1 MEAGAAA
8 RGAGAARGRGPK
20 GAGGGP
26 AAGGGRP
33 ALRPL
38 NGPRPPAPAGGARP
52 GSGGL
57 RAGAPVWVA
66 GEGGGGWRAGEFVR
80 LSGGGAA
87 VVRLEGGESEAAVWL
102 PGNPHLLE
110 AAPDLTRLSYLNE
123 PCLLHNL
130 KARFEAGL
138 IYTQAGP
145 LLIAVNPFSG
155 LPLYGRE
162 QVKAYSRPEAEGG
175 GDAPPLDPHVYG
187 VARRAYSEMRA
198 LGRDQSILISGESG
212 SGKTETTKYAMQF
225 LALLA
230 RGGGIEYKVLQTN
243 PILEAFGNAKSVR
256 NSNSSR
262 FGKLI
267 GISFSPG
274 AGRICGARVKTY
286 LLEKSRVVRAAQS
299 ERNYHVFYQL
309 CRGAASDEGLCKRLR
324 LLREPAE
331 YAYLSSG
338 GCTEIPGMDD
348 SAEFQRLSSAM
359 EAVGIDAGAQAQ
371 VFEVLAGVLWLGN
384 VDFRGLQEE
393 PSSPGSDEARVS
405 SDQAAQTA
413 LVHASELLG
422 VTRDALRGALT
433 TRLITAG
440 RDTMTK
446 PLTTPQAENAR
457 DSLSMALYSAL
468 FGLLVDRINACL
480 DPDDDDSGKSTRIS
494 ILDIYGFE
502 CFDSNSFEQLCINF
516 ANEQLQQL
524 FTCHLFKQEQQE
536 YEAENIDWRSIPF
549 EDNQACLDLFQTAPY
564 SFFPILEDELVVPR
578 ATDLTLNEKFRTL
591 LKTNPH
597 FCPGRYG
604 PLQFGIRHYAGTV
617 VYDTAGFL
625 ERNRDSL
632 SADLEALIEGSGHC
646 LLPGLAERLQQ
657 GRSGQ
662 GPGREGP
669 SKRKG
674 SRSVGM
680 RFQKQLSGLIQRLES
695 TSLNFI
701 RCIKPN
707 QKLEPGL
714 MEDTFVMNQ
723 MRYCGVVAAVEL
735 TREGYP
741 TRYSF
746 KDFADRYAFLL
757 NSERGADSA
766 ASDQYKTEQI
776 LEMFSVAPETY
787 KFGSTKVFLK
797 SGALGRLEASRA
809 AMLRSVRCLQARW
822 RGVSAR
828 GQFVRLRHLVIT
840 LQARTRGRAARRDFL
855 EQQTRRRAATS
866 IQRWA
871 RTAATRRRFLSVR
884 KATRVLQRGLK
895 RHLLVRRVSE
905 SAAKH
910 REIRAGEL
918 AAEILR
924 EAAAAGPS
932 AASPLCTPERG
943 GCRDGKSL
951 TEGLSQG
958 AGRSPE
964 SWNEVDIEAEGN
976 GEVTCGGRQTS
987 AELDIAS
994 SPARLSNQPSE
1005 SQDELQALREQNR
1018 QLKTALRHESVLRAE
1033 YGWRLRQAEKAH
1045 GEQLQSLLE
1054 AVMAARCLLT
1064 SETSLPEHHTESPL
1078 LQRRHQQKLSLEESL
1093 LTDLGQEYRTKQT
1106 MFEEDLQFAGEAMQG
1121 HVGGVDVEYELE
1133 DLYEKFHDWKNDFKG
1148 RVLGAKG

>member
-1 MEAGAAA
+1 M
-8 RGAGAARGRGPK
+8 
-20 GAGGGP
+20 
-26 AAGGGRP
+26 
-33 ALRPL
+33 
-38 NGPRPPAPAGGARP
+38 
-52 GSGGL
+52 
-57 RAGAPVWVA
+57 
-66 GEGGGGWRAGEFVR
+66 
-80 LSGGGAA
+80 
-87 VVRLEGGESEAAVWL
+87 
-102 PGNPHLLE
+102 
-110 AAPDLTRLSYLNE
+110 
-123 PCLLHNL
+123 
-130 KARFEAGL
+130 
-138 IYTQAGP
+138 
-145 LLIAVNPFSG
+145 
-155 LPLYGRE
+155 
-162 QVKAYSRPEAEGG
+162 
-175 GDAPPLDPHVYG
+175 
-187 VARRAYSEMRA
+187 
-198 LGRDQSILISGESG
+198 
-212 SGKTETTKYAMQF
+212 
-225 LALLA
+225 
-230 RGGGIEYKVLQTN
+230 
-243 PILEAFGNAKSVR
+243 
-256 NSNSSR
+256 
-262 FGKLI
+262 
-267 GISFSPG
+267 
-274 AGRICGARVKTY
+274 
-286 LLEKSRVVRAAQS
+286 
-299 ERNYHVFYQL
+299 
-309 CRGAASDEGLCKRLR
+309 
-324 LLREPAE
+324 
-331 YAYLSSG
+331 
-338 GCTEIPGMDD
+338 
-348 SAEFQRLSSAM
+348 
-359 EAVGIDAGAQAQ
+359 
-371 VFEVLAGVLWLGN
+371 
-384 VDFRGLQEE
+384 
-393 PSSPGSDEARVS
+393 
-405 SDQAAQTA
+405 
-413 LVHASELLG
+413 
-422 VTRDALRGALT
+422 TRDALRGALT

-480 DPDDDDSGKSTRIS
+480 DPDDDDDSGKSTRIS

-564 SFFPILEDELVVPR
+564 GFFPILEDELVVPR

-662 GPGREGP
+662 GPGREAP

-680 RFQKQLSGLIQRLES
+680 RFQKQFSGLIQRLES

-746 KDFADRYAFLL
+746 EDFADRYAFLL

-932 AASPLCTPERG
+932 AASPPCTPERG

-964 SWNEVDIEAEGN
+964 SWNEVEIEAEGN

-1005 SQDELQALREQNR
+1005 SQDELQALKEQNR

-1033 YGWRLRQAEKAH
+1033 YGWRLRQAEKVH

-1148 RVLGAKG
+1148 RVLGAKGELREIRKEREYLASRRGAGGPAEKKGGGFRGLFRKKKKCHA

>member
-1 MEAGAAA
+1 LG
-8 RGAGAARGRGPK
+8 
-20 GAGGGP
+20 
-26 AAGGGRP
+26 
-33 ALRPL
+33 
-38 NGPRPPAPAGGARP
+38 
-52 GSGGL
+52 
-57 RAGAPVWVA
+57 
-66 GEGGGGWRAGEFVR
+66 
-80 LSGGGAA
+80 
-87 VVRLEGGESEAAVWL
+87 GGESEAAVWL

-175 GDAPPLDPHVYG
+175 GETPPLDPHVYG

-198 LGRDQSILISGESG
+198 QGRDQSILISGESG

-267 GISFSPG
+267 GIRFSPG

-286 LLEKSRVVRAAQS
+286 LLEKSRVVRAAQT

-309 CRGAASDEGLCKRLR
+309 CRGAGRDEGLFKRLR

-331 YAYLSSG
+331 YTYLSSG
-338 GCTEIPGMDD
+338 GCTKIPEMDD

-359 EAVGIDAGAQAQ
+359 EAVGIDAGAQAH

-384 VDFRGLQEE
+384 VDFRGHQE

-405 SDQAAQTA
+405 SDEATQTA

-422 VTRDALRGALT
+422 VSRDALLGALT

-446 PLTTPQAENAR
+446 PLTTPQAENTR

-480 DPDDDDSGKSTRIS
+480 NPDDDDCGKSTRIS

-524 FTCHLFKQEQQE
+524 FTRHLFKREQQE

-549 EDNQACLDLFQTAPY
+549 EDNQGCLDLFQSVPHG
-564 SFFPILEDELVVPR
+564 FFSILEDELVVPR
-578 ATDLTLNEKFRTL
+578 ATDLTLSEKFRKL

-597 FCPGRYG
+597 FYPVRCG

-646 LLPGLAERLQQ
+646 LLPGLAERLRQ

-662 GPGREGP
+662 GPGREAL

-674 SRSVGM
+674 SRSVGV
-680 RFQKQLSGLIQRLES
+680 RFQKQLSGLIQHLES

-741 TRYSF
+741 TRHSF
-746 KDFADRYAFLL
+746 EDFADRYAFLL
-757 NSERGADSA
+757 NSERGAYSA
-766 ASDQYKTEQI
+766 ASDRSKTEQI
-776 LEMFSVAPETY
+776 LELFSVARETY
-787 KFGSTKVFLK
+787 RFGSTKVFLK
-797 SGALGRLEASRA
+797 AGALGRLEASREA
-809 AMLRSVRCLQARW
+809 ILRSVRCLQARW

-828 GQFVRLRHLVIT
+828 GQFVRQRHLVIT

-855 EQQTRRRAATS
+855 EQQTRRRAAMS

-895 RHLLVRRVSE
+895 RHLYARRVSE

-918 AAEILR
+918 AAEIVR
-924 EAAAAGPS
+924 EATAAGAP

-943 GCRDGKSL
+943 GFRDGKSL
-951 TEGLSQG
+951 TEGQSQG

-964 SWNEVDIEAEGN
+964 SWNEVEIEAEGDS
-976 GEVTCGGRQTS
+976 EDACGGGRR
-987 AELDIAS
+987 AAALDLDTVS
-994 SPARLSNQPSE
+994 PPARLPKQPSE
-1005 SQDELQALREQNR
+1005 SQDELQALKEQNR

-1064 SETSLPEHHTESPL
+1064 REASLPENRTESPL
-1078 LQRRHQQKLSLEESL
+1078 LQHSHQEKLSLEESL

-1106 MFEEDLQFAGEAMQG
+1106 MFEEDLLFAGDAMQG
-1121 HVGGVDVEYELE
+1121 HVGGVDVEYEFE
-1133 DLYEKFHDWKNDFKG
+1133 DLYEKFHDWKNDFKE
-1148 RVLGAKG
+1148 RVLGAKRELREIQKEREYIASRRGAGGPLEKKRGGFRGLFRKKKKCHA